1 MGVKVVSSLRS
12 GHQNAFS
19 HQGLKNLDEL
29 ASDMSNTVQ
38 NDKKR
43 LGPLWVRN
51 LSFLPAFARPRTE
64 FSSVRQEEYL
74 SLIEWYNHPGSL
86 NRMAVSTVASRE
98 NWLSGRGSPGGSF
111 PDGFLCN
118 NSTHWGS
125 WAVQG
130 EIGTSLRE
138 PKSTTGV
145 ETPMLKLVVI
155 FVHHRSAKCKY

>member
-29 ASDMSNTVQ
+29 ASDMSKTVQ

-74 SLIEWYNHPGSL
+74 SLIEWYNHSGSL
-86 NRMAVSTVASRE
+86 IG
-98 NWLSGRGSPGGSF
+98 WLFPLLHQGKTGSPGAVCLGVLSLTGSF
-111 PDGFLCN
+111 ATTQLTGELGRSGRNRDVAPEAEKH
-118 NSTHWGS
+118 HWS
-125 WAVQG
+125 
-130 EIGTSLRE
+130 
-138 PKSTTGV
+138 
-145 ETPMLKLVVI
+145 
-155 FVHHRSAKCKY
+155 